1 MNSFQKSILG
11 ISPNTAITE
20 DNEIQAIWYVILRGP
35 VLLPRDTK
43 FRNGTLAAVY
53 SLLVAEDFLVRTV
66 EPPLGRRPST
76 YRFTFTPK
84 GLTAFSN
91 LRKDP
96 EMDEI
101 YRWLRF
107 GPSMNAPSPS
117 EENMND

>member
-1 MNSFQKSILG
+1 MNSFQKSILNIG
-11 ISPNTAITE
+11 PNTAITE

-107 GPSMNAPSPS
+107 GPSLGEPSTS
-117 EENMND
+117 EETKND